1 MPLPSSAPASRT
13 QTSESGTDVMGPED
27 LTVSLSSEPGV
38 GVGIASSGGEG
49 LRWRGGTAGRSG
61 EAAGGSGA
69 AGVGFLGGGGG
80 DGGGGG
86 SGEGSGASSFRRVYT
101 GRSLGRLERIKA
113 AKAAR
118 AVAAAAS
125 EKPGGAPI
133 GASASPASPGS
144 PASTIG
150 LVRAVCEDEEGHS
163 AGDEEGEEQ
172 RWAEEVA
179 RDREGA
185 SGGPGCPAALPPSP
199 LDADARAL
207 HKVLLRLGLEGYFA
221 ALRAEALASL
231 SLLQDLATS
240 DADALRKVLREAG
253 IGRVGHREAL
263 VLALTRGGKG
273 AAAAP
278 PGQGGAAAAG
288 GGAGGGCSR
297 GSRSRAA
304 QSFLG

>member
-1 MPLPSSAPASRT
+1 
-13 QTSESGTDVMGPED
+13 
-27 LTVSLSSEPGV
+27 
-38 GVGIASSGGEG
+38 
-49 LRWRGGTAGRSG
+49 
-61 EAAGGSGA
+61 
-69 AGVGFLGGGGG
+69 
-80 DGGGGG
+80 
-86 SGEGSGASSFRRVYT
+86 
-101 GRSLGRLERIKA
+101 
-113 AKAAR
+113 
-118 AVAAAAS
+118 
-125 EKPGGAPI
+125 
-133 GASASPASPGS
+133 
-144 PASTIG
+144 
-150 LVRAVCEDEEGHS
+150 VCEDEEGHS
-163 AGDEEGEEQ
+163 AGEEEGEEQ

-185 SGGPGCPAALPPSP
+185 SGGTGCPAALPPSP

-221 ALRAEALASL
+221 TLRAEALASL

-288 GGAGGGCSR
+288 GGGGGGLQQGEPQQGGAKLLGVRNEGLRAALGRLSVFANEAGGELPLLGVKGGGGALS
-297 GSRSRAA
+297 AA
-304 QSFLG
+304 VANGAPLAPLV